1 MGKYLIK
8 NAYIINEGQKFK
20 GNLLI
25 ENDKISEISA
35 EKIEVPESTEILDAN
50 GLWLFPGIID
60 DQVHFREPG
69 LTHKGDLY
77 TESRA
82 AAAGGVTSYMEM
94 PNTVP
99 QALTIDELEKK
110 YSLAKEKSLVNYS
123 FYMGASNNNL
133 AEIKKINPSEVCGLK
148 IFMGSST
155 GNMLVDD
162 KKSLEGFFSESPVLI
177 ATHCEDEETIRKNSE
192 EYRKKYGENVLISA
206 HPVIR
211 SEEACYLS
219 SSLAVSLAEKY
230 GTRLHI
236 LHVSTEKEL
245 SLFRNDIP
253 SAEKKITAEVC
264 VHHLWFNDSHYAEK
278 GTLIKWNPAIK
289 REKDRKGLFEGM
301 LNDKLD
307 VIATDHAPHTLEEKN
322 NSYFKAPSGGPMVQ
336 HSLVAMIEFVKQGKI
351 SIEKLVDKMCHKPA
365 ELFSIEK
372 RGFLRKGYYADL
384 VMIDPDKSWQVNKSN
399 ILYKCGWSPFEGQ
412 VFKSSVHTTFVNGE
426 IVYDKGE
433 VLEKD
438 VAMRLEFERG
448 GARKN
453 L

>member
-8 NAYIINEGQKFK
+8 NANIINEGQKFK

-35 EKIEVPESTEILDAN
+35 EKIEVPENTEILDAN
-50 GLWLFPGIID
+50 GLWLFPGVID

-69 LTHKGDLY
+69 LTHKGDLH

-110 YSLAKEKSLVNYS
+110 YSLAREKSLVNYS
-123 FYMGASNNNL
+123 FYMGATNDNL
-133 AEIKKINPSEVCGLK
+133 PEIKKINPSEVCGLK

-177 ATHCEDEETIRKNSE
+177 ATHCEDEETIRRNSE
-192 EYRKKYGENVLISA
+192 EYRKKYGEKVLISA

-230 GTRLHI
+230 ATRLHI

-289 REKDRKGLFEGM
+289 REKDRKGLFGGM

-307 VIATDHAPHTLEEKN
+307 VIATDHAPHTAEEKN

-351 SIEKLVDKMCHKPA
+351 SIEKVVDKMCHKPA
-365 ELFSIEK
+365 ELFNIEK
-372 RGFLRKGYYADL
+372 RGFLRKGYYADIVL
-384 VMIDPDKSWQVNKSN
+384 VDPETSWEVKKSN
-399 ILYKCGWSPFEGQ
+399 LLYKCGWSPMEGQ
-412 VFKSSVHTTFVNGE
+412 VFSSAVRKTFVNGE
-426 IVYDKGE
+426 IVYDEGIIIE
-433 VLEKD
+433 NE
-438 VAMRLEFERG
+438 VAMRLRFER
-448 GARKN
+448 
-453 L
+453 